1 MKNTM
6 IKAAA
11 AVPALRVADPAYNT
25 DEIIRIMN
33 EYSDCG
39 LIVFPELS
47 ITAYTCGDLFGQKAL
62 LDEAEDQLFR
72 IAKETEKLPGV
83 CAVVGMPLRYNNELY
98 NCAVFLNEGQIKA
111 AVPKIYI
118 PNYSEFYET
127 RWFSSGRKIKGR
139 TLNIKGIEIPFGWD
153 IIGFSAESGAKIAA
167 EICED
172 LWVPDTPGTHA
183 CSAGANIVVNPS
195 ASDEV
200 IGKQDYRRTMVASKS
215 ASCYCDYIYASA
227 GVCESSTDLVFGGH
241 TLIAENG
248 KILSDSIFDTPTYV
262 KTAVLDLETCMYN
275 RTHQNTFINAEVN
288 DYRFVSL
295 NVQAL
300 GSYEIN
306 TTALKELLI
315 KENYP
320 IPRNPFVPA
329 DDQERGRRCRRILQ
343 IQAHGLATRVRATN
357 IKTLVIGISGGLDS
371 TLALI
376 VCHEA
381 KKIVPDIRIIAY
393 TMPNEGN
400 TTSLTYNN
408 AWNLMKALADDI
420 REVPIGKSVKSHL
433 EDIGH
438 GTDYQGEGDIT
449 YENAQARMRTYIL
462 MDAANMEN
470 GLVVGT
476 GDLSELALGWC
487 TYNGDHMS
495 MYGVNASVPKTLV
508 KYICRSYA
516 YTCNDDNLKGILLS
530 IVDTPISP
538 ELTPNKDGQI
548 AQKTEEKIGKYDLN
562 DFFLFYMMR
571 YGFEPEK
578 IIAFASIAFAE
589 VKFETIREALISFY
603 SRFFHQQFKRSCLP
617 DGPKVGS
624 VTLSPRGDWRMPSDA
639 SVALWLEKTK
649 KAS

>member
-83 CAVVGMPLRYNNELY
+83 CAVVGVPLRYNNELY
-98 NCAVFLNEGQIKA
+98 NCAVFLTEGQIKA

-288 DYRFVSL
+288 DYRFVNL

>member
-320 IPRNPFVPA
+320 ILRNPFVPA

>member
-83 CAVVGMPLRYNNELY
+83 CAVAGVPLRYNNELY

-438 GTDYQGEGDIT
+438 GADYQGEGDIT

>member
-83 CAVVGMPLRYNNELY
+83 CAVVGVPLRYNNELY

-343 IQAHGLATRVRATN
+343 IQANGLATRVRATN

-449 YENAQARMRTYIL
+449 YENAQARKRTYIL

>member
-83 CAVVGMPLRYNNELY
+83 CAVVGVPLRYNNELY

-288 DYRFVSL
+288 DYRFVNL

-320 IPRNPFVPA
+320 IPRNPFVSA

>member
-83 CAVVGMPLRYNNELY
+83 CATVGVPLRYNNELY

-288 DYRFVSL
+288 DYRFVNL